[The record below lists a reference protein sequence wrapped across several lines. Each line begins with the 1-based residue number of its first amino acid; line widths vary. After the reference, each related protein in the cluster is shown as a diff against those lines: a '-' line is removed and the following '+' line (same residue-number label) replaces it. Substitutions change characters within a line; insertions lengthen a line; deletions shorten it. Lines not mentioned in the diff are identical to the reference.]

1 MRYPSKPLALL
12 LGFLCSAF
20 FHVAS
25 AASGPASGNQQQD
38 AIKNFQHKEAL
49 QRSQDAIG
57 NLLGNH
63 SLTDEKGHALSI
75 DDLRGK
81 PLVLSMI
88 YTSCY
93 HICPMTT
100 RHLAKVVDKAR
111 AALGKDSFNVA
122 VLGFD
127 AYNDSPQA
135 MLQFARKQ
143 GIDTRGWRLL
153 SASPDTINALS
164 KELGFE
170 FFSSP
175 NGFDHITQAT
185 VIDADGRVYRQVYG
199 QVFETPLLVEPLK
212 ELVLGQPRANQTL
225 LSELINKVRFFC
237 TTYDPAS
244 DAYHFDYS
252 LFIGMAIGASI
263 ILTGIILLIRDTG
276 IILLIREIRHG
287 QRSART

>member
-1 MRYPSKPLALL
+1 MRYPSKLPALL
-12 LGFLCSAF
+12 CGFLCLALSVSAG
-20 FHVAS
+20 AES
-25 AASGPASGNQQQD
+25 GAAGNNAQLD
-38 AIKNFQHKEAL
+38 AIKDFQYKEAL

-57 NLLGNH
+57 NQLGNYA
-63 SLTDEKGHALSI
+63 LTDEKGHALSLHE
-75 DDLRGK
+75 LRGK

-93 HICPMTT
+93 QICPMTT

-111 AALGKDSFNVA
+111 SALGHDSFNVA

-135 MLQFARKQ
+135 MIQFARKQ
-143 GIDTRGWRLL
+143 GIEDRGWYLL

-185 VIDADGRVYRQVYG
+185 VIDAGGRVYRQVYG
-199 QVFETPLLVEPLK
+199 EVFDTPLLVEPLK
-212 ELVLGQPRANQTL
+212 ELVLGQPQPNQTL

-237 TTYDPAS
+237 TTYDPAR

-263 ILTGIILLIRDTG
+263 ILIGIILLV
-276 IILLIREIRHG
+276 REVRHG
-287 QRSART
+287 RRAAGT

>member
-1 MRYPSKPLALL
+1 MRHAPKSPVLL
-12 LGFLCSAF
+12 LGFLCTAF
-20 FHVAS
+20 FHLAH
-25 AASGPASGNQQQD
+25 AESGSTGGNQQLD
-38 AIKNFQHKEAL
+38 AIKDFQYKEAL
-49 QRSQDAIG
+49 QQSQDAIG
-57 NLLGNH
+57 NLLSNH
-63 SLTDEKGHALSI
+63 ALTDDKGHALSM

-93 HICPMTT
+93 QICPMTT

-111 AALGKDSFNVA
+111 AALGEDSFNVA

-135 MLQFARKQ
+135 MIQFARKQ
-143 GIDTRGWRLL
+143 GIDSRGWQLL

-185 VIDADGRVYRQVYG
+185 VIDAEGRVYRQVYG
-199 QVFETPLLVEPLK
+199 EVFDTPLLVEPLK
-212 ELVLGQPRANQTL
+212 QLVFGQPRPNQTL

-237 TTYDPAS
+237 TTYDPVR

-252 LFIGMAIGASI
+252 LFIGMAIGAST
-263 ILTGIILLIRDTG
+263 ILIGIILLV
-276 IILLIREIRHG
+276 REIRHG
-287 QRSART
+287 RRAARS

>member
-1 MRYPSKPLALL
+1 MRYPSKFFVLL
-12 LGFLCSAF
+12 LGLFC
-20 FHVAS
+20 
-25 AASGPASGNQQQD
+25 AAVFQPGGAESGATGGNAQLD
-38 AIKNFQHKEAL
+38 AIKDFQYKEAL

-57 NLLGNH
+57 NQLGNY
-63 SLTDEKGHALSI
+63 SLTDEKGHALSLN
-75 DDLRGK
+75 DLRGK

-93 HICPMTT
+93 QICPMTT

-111 AALGKDSFNVA
+111 AALGEDSFNVA

-135 MLQFARKQ
+135 MIQFARKQ
-143 GIDTRGWRLL
+143 GIDSSDWHLL

-185 VIDADGRVYRQVYG
+185 VIDAEGHVYRQVYG
-199 QVFETPLLVEPLK
+199 EVFDTPLLVEPLK
-212 ELVLGQPRANQTL
+212 QLVLGRPRPNQTL
-225 LSELINKVRFFC
+225 LSELISKVRFFC
-237 TTYDPAS
+237 TTYDPAR

-263 ILTGIILLIRDTG
+263 ILIG
-276 IILLIREIRHG
+276 IILLIREVRHG
-287 QRSART
+287 RRAART